1 MNAPHPAGTPPTS
14 SDLLDVV
21 PGVPQVPLT
30 VWRTPRTHTDPAGS
44 HIPAHLAARLVEAYS
59 APGDQVIDL
68 TDGVVLA
75 APASTG
81 GRAHHPARFTDT
93 TYLSISP
100 HATAM
105 TGAAE
110 DVDADTLASAESSVV
125 GTGRAAL
132 MVAAWPLA
140 ADPVAGELRR
150 AWLLASAS
158 KLLRPGGCLVL
169 IAATAPGAVP
179 VPEDFTPVVAAA
191 SGARLGYLQHIVAVS
206 APVVGDEFVYV
217 TDDPPPGPV
226 PPDSDPDGPPLQ
238 PVHASVHADL
248 FVFTRVGDDHV

>member
-1 MNAPHPAGTPPTS
+1 MNAPHPPGAQPTS
-14 SDLLDVV
+14 ADLLDVV

-30 VWRTPRTHTDPAGS
+30 VWRTPRTHTDPADS
-44 HIPAHLAARLVEAYS
+44 HIPAHLATRLVKAYS

-68 TDGVVLA
+68 TDGIVLA
-75 APASTG
+75 APAATG
-81 GRAHHPARFTDT
+81 GRAHHAARFTDT

-105 TGAAE
+105 IGAAQS
-110 DVDADTLASAESSVV
+110 SAV

-206 APVVGDEFVYV
+206 APAVGDEFVYV

-226 PPDSDPDGPPLQ
+226 PRQHDPNDMPFQ

>member
-1 MNAPHPAGTPPTS
+1 MNAPTPPGAQPTRA
-14 SDLLDVV
+14 DLLDLV

-30 VWRTPRTHTDPAGS
+30 VWRTPRTRTDPSDS

-75 APASTG
+75 APATTG
-81 GRAHHPARFTDT
+81 GRAHHSARFTDT

-100 HATAM
+100 HATVM
-105 TGAAE
+105 TGAGK
-110 DVDADTLASAESSVV
+110 DVEPDTLASTPTSVI

-132 MVAAWPLA
+132 IVAAWPLA
-140 ADPVAGELRR
+140 AGPVEGELRR

-169 IAATAPGAVP
+169 IAAPAPGVAP
-179 VPEDFTPVVAAA
+179 VPEDFTPIVTAA

-226 PPDSDPDGPPLQ
+226 PPECHPDDPPPQ

-248 FVFTRVGDDHV
+248 FVFTRVGDEHV